1 MGQSELLRP
10 SNTETRVQR
19 EYNNVTDE
27 VRNERNKRRK
37 RPRPMKKETDEQR
50 NARNQR
56 RRERRAEKKETLLQN
71 TSDSNVP
78 RDSIQMI
85 RRETFTTKAFAEVGT
100 RTRNKINVIKL
111 DFATGNSVL
120 NTGLPDQECIHC
132 EAIMWKYERTKQ
144 QQLTNSWGF
153 SLCCSE
159 GKVELPK
166 LRETPPELKNLLDGS
181 DQLRKLF
188 CKYEDTKMDQKC

>member
-1 MGQSELLRP
+1 MDVSELLRP

-19 EYNNVTDE
+19 NKRRREEYNNVTDE
-27 VRNERNKRRK
+27 VRNERNKQRRK
-37 RPRPMKKETDEQR
+37 RPRAMKKETDEQR

-100 RTRNKINVIKL
+100 RTRNKINAIKL
-111 DFATGNSVL
+111 DFATRNSVL
-120 NTGLPDQECIHC
+120 NIGLPDQECIHC

-144 QQLTNSWGF
+144 QELTNSWGF

-181 DQLRKLF
+181 DQA
-188 CKYEDTKMDQKC
+188 